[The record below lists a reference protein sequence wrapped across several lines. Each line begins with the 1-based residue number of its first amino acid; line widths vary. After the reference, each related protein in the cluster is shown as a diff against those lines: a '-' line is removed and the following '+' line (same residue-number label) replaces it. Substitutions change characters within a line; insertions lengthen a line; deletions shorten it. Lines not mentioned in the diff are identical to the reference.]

1 MCVMQVVM
9 LCRCFY
15 FSQILLSENWKESV
29 KKKDVLWLIETIKK
43 LSIDMDDN
51 ANDLLMAH
59 DRYKYFVYEKCSLC
73 V

>member
-1 MCVMQVVM
+1 M

-15 FSQILLSENWKESV
+15 FSQKLLSENWKERV

-43 LSIDMDDN
+43 LSIGMDDN

-59 DRYKYFVYEKCSLC
+59 DR
-73 V
+73 